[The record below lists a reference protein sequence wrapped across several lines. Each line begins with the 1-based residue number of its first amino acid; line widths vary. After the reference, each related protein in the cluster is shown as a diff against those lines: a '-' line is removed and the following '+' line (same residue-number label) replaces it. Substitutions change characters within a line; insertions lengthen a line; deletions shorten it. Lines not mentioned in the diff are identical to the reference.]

1 MDALSSARSSPFGVD
16 TAGILDAAC
25 ANALPPGTSLQGFE
39 IVSSLGQGGFSIVY
53 AAMDTAL
60 QRPVAVKEYMPTSF
74 ASRADRSQVI
84 LRSQRHKT
92 SFDAGLNSFIEE
104 ARLLAQFKHPALVEV
119 LSFWEENGTAYMAMP
134 LYSGKT
140 LRQTLRDHPRCA
152 NEVLLKRWI
161 APVLDVLELLHEQ
174 QVYHRDIAPDNIIIQ
189 TDGRPVLLD
198 LGSARKVAT
207 DNDHA
212 PTVVVKAG
220 YAPIEQYAEDKSVP
234 QGPWTDIYAMGAL
247 LYYGVTG
254 RAPTASV
261 SRMMKDSLALLSEQ
275 QLPGYSTHFLA
286 AIDHALALQPTDRPQ
301 SIGELRE
308 ALDIHNLVAPF
319 AVTAARWNTS
329 SAPEYE
335 DEEKTVILSAEE
347 LELLLR
353 GDAKPDTP
361 ASEDKY
367 QNLFETQPQPAPDTH
382 AFADME
388 EFLSS
393 PKPEA
398 LGRVS
403 VPGSQPTKGGEV
415 SAEPDSAIREAR
427 SGRRLIWIAGLAG
440 SSLIVALLM
449 VAVLI
454 GRNGEAPT
462 SNPVVPEAIDVP
474 MAESVEPIAPRVEVM
489 NRPAEPL
496 LHDPPVLLIQEVQV
510 SSDTVDDAVLVSEE
524 SDTSILLP
532 VPDIVTVRLDVEAE
546 TSETVASP
554 AAVLPPSQ
562 SAPAVTQAPVSRR
575 AQASP
580 PPPRPT
586 RQPPPA
592 AATGKVELNI
602 LPWGEVWVD
611 GTLRGVTPPLR
622 TLDLP
627 VGRRNI
633 EIRNPGFANLTHSIE
648 VSTEKKPHIVHEFI
662 SGSSNRNLS
671 LPEKAEPER
680 AVVQP
685 QQRAAEQTRP
695 TVKPAV
701 TAVKAGAA
709 SYGYT
714 DLRVRPWAEVWVNG
728 EKKGVSPPLNELRLT
743 EGAHTIEFR
752 NPNHPRVKQTV
763 NISSAQRS
771 TLVQFFE

>member
-1 MDALSSARSSPFGVD
+1 MDALSSARSSSFGVD

-39 IVSSLGQGGFSIVY
+39 IVSPLGQGGFSIVY

-74 ASRADRSQVI
+74 ASRADSSQVI

-174 QVYHRDIAPDNIIIQ
+174 QVYHRDVAPDNIIIQ

-198 LGSARKVAT
+198 LGSARRVAA

-261 SRMMKDSLALLSEQ
+261 SRMMKDSLALLGEQ
-275 QLPGYSTHFLA
+275 EVPGYSTHFLSG
-286 AIDHALALQPTDRPQ
+286 IDHALALQPADRPQ
-301 SIGELRE
+301 SISELRD
-308 ALDIHNLVAPF
+308 ALDIHNLSASH
-319 AVTAARWNTS
+319 AVTAVGLNAS
-329 SAPEYE
+329 PVPEYE

-347 LELLLR
+347 LDLLLR
-353 GDAKPDTP
+353 GDAKPGTP
-361 ASEDKY
+361 TSEDKY
-367 QNLFETQPQPAPDTH
+367 QNLFEAQPQPAPDTH

-403 VPGSQPTKGGEV
+403 VPGSKPTKAADV
-415 SAEPDSAIREAR
+415 SAKLDSAIREAR

-440 SSLIVALLM
+440 GSLIAALLM

-454 GRNGEAPT
+454 GRGGEVPT
-462 SNPVVPEAIDVP
+462 SNPVVPDAIDVP
-474 MAESVEPIAPRVEVM
+474 MAERVLPIAPRVEVM
-489 NRPAEPL
+489 ERPAEPL
-496 LHDPPVLLIQEVQV
+496 LHDPPVLLVQEIQT
-510 SSDTVDDAVLVSEE
+510 SSDTVDDAVLVSAE
-524 SDTSILLP
+524 SDTILLP
-532 VPDIVTVRLDVEAE
+532 LPDIVTVRLDVETE

-554 AAVLPPSQ
+554 PAVLPTSQ
-562 SAPAVTQAPVSRR
+562 SAPAATQTPVNRR
-575 AQASP
+575 SQASP

-633 EIRNPGFANLTHSIE
+633 EIRNPGFANLTHNIE
-648 VSTEKKPHIVHEFI
+648 VSTEKTPHIVHEFI

-671 LPEKAEPER
+671 LPEKTEPAR

-685 QQRAAEQTRP
+685 RQRVAEQTRP
-695 TVKPAV
+695 AAKPAV
-701 TAVKAGAA
+701 TAVKAGAS

-752 NPNHPRVKQTV
+752 NPNYPSVKRTV

-771 TLVQFFE
+771 TLVQFFD